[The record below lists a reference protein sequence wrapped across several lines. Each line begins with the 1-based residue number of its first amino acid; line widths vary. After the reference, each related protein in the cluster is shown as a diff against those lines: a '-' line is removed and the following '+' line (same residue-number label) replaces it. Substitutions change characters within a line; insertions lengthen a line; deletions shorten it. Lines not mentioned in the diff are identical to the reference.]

1 MQINIQNN
9 QENSYEKFKKFLN
22 NPITKLSLS
31 TAGGIAALSLIAKLI
46 YDKIHQNKHQN
57 KIYKELIINDVIL
70 SIADQ
75 IWFAKNFSGYSQ
87 DQIPVSTGFAQDK
100 SDWTEANKLFS
111 FNDNI
116 YNKLSGVFSGDIKLS
131 NFTVYSTPC
140 FEFEFD
146 NSNSIAVDF
155 SEVRSTLGI
164 RYTNRNF
171 EENEIT
177 SYAFKFNLSRRYL

>member
-1 MQINIQNN
+1 MHINIQNN

-31 TAGGIAALSLIAKLI
+31 TAGGIVALSLIAKLI

-100 SDWTEANKLFS
+100 EK
-111 FNDNI
+111 
-116 YNKLSGVFSGDIKLS
+116 
-131 NFTVYSTPC
+131 
-140 FEFEFD
+140 
-146 NSNSIAVDF
+146 
-155 SEVRSTLGI
+155 
-164 RYTNRNF
+164 NRNK
-171 EENEIT
+171 
-177 SYAFKFNLSRRYL
+177 SK